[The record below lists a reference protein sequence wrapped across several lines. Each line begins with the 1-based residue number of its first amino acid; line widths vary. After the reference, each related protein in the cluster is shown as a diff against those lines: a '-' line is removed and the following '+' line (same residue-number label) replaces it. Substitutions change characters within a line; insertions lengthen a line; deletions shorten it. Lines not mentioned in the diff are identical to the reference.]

1 MSHALDY
8 HSGMAQAQ
16 PSSAADADGGKLTID
31 ELARAT
37 GMTVR
42 NLRAHQDRG
51 LLPPPDVQGRTGYYG
66 PEHVARVRLIQE
78 MQAAGF
84 NLKAIKRVI
93 DASNGAGDEALDFG
107 RAVLSSFEQEEPEF
121 ATAAE
126 LEERL
131 GGPFD
136 PKTARKAERLGIVR
150 PLGDGIFEISSPTLA
165 RAGEELVSMGVPVT
179 HALAVAER
187 AERHT
192 RAIAE
197 AFVRLFMDDVVG
209 DARPSELSSEEWSRL
224 RAVLDRLSPLATEVV
239 EAAFRQTMSR
249 MVERKVKEV
258 LPP

>member
-1 MSHALDY
+1 
-8 HSGMAQAQ
+8 MAKREAQ
-16 PSSAADADGGKLTID
+16 RAELTID
-31 ELARAT
+31 EVARQT

-42 NLRAHQDRG
+42 NVRAHQSRG
-51 LLPPPDVQGRTGYYG
+51 LLPPPEVRARTGYYG
-66 PEHVARVRLIQE
+66 PEHVARLRLIQE
-78 MQAAGF
+78 MQSAGF
-84 NLKAIKRVI
+84 NLKAIERLI
-93 DASNGAGDEALDFG
+93 DASDGASEHVLDFG
-107 RAVLSSFEQEEPEF
+107 KALLTSFEQEEPEF

-150 PLGDGIFEISSPTLA
+150 PLGNGIFEISSPTLA
-165 RAGEELVSMGVPVT
+165 RAGEELVSMGIPVT
-179 HALAVAER
+179 HALAVSER

-224 RAVLDRLSPLATEVV
+224 RAALDRLSPLATEVV
-239 EAAFRQTMSR
+239 EAAFRKTMSR